1 MKKILVSVLI
11 SLISLTLFA
20 FESQTRYVQIKG
32 YYEESE
38 AELIFKVWKE
48 NIIEDSGRIYHAGD
62 IYVNGDPTEGEIR
75 IFTWA
80 LSGNKNL
87 DISLTF
93 TITPLQAF
101 SKGTYYIPKHTLKMY
116 DGVLTKTHDFS
127 TAEHGSSS
135 YPGYREGTSGA
146 ASFNIKSAVFTYTG
160 SITAQTSKSGYCTL
174 RILEYDD
181 DTAGNFDYVSY
192 VTVEFNTV

>member
-62 IYVNGDPTEGEIR
+62 LYNSNIVVD
-75 IFTWA
+75 
-80 LSGNKNL
+80 SG
-87 DISLTF
+87 T
-93 TITPLQAF
+93 
-101 SKGTYYIPKHTLKMY
+101 
-116 DGVLTKTHDFS
+116 
-127 TAEHGSSS
+127 
-135 YPGYREGTSGA
+135 
-146 ASFNIKSAVFTYTG
+146 
-160 SITAQTSKSGYCTL
+160 
-174 RILEYDD
+174 
-181 DTAGNFDYVSY
+181 
-192 VTVEFNTV
+192 